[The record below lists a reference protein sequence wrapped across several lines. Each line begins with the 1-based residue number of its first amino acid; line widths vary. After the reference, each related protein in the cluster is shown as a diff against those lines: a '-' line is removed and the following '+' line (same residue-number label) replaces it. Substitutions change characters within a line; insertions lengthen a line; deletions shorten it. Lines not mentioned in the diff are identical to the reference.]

1 MGGSTARAEPRV
13 FVSQNMRRVARELGE
28 NLSEDELQVRARHY
42 PHRGLRSKRTT
53 ATLRRRLLTSST
65 ATRTVRST
73 RRNSWCVRIAAPSHV
88 RARAHTVRTLPS
100 RVSLHTEQYIMKQ
113 SSICE

>member
-53 ATLRRRLLTSST
+53 ATLRRR
-65 ATRTVRST
+65 
-73 RRNSWCVRIAAPSHV
+73 
-88 RARAHTVRTLPS
+88 
-100 RVSLHTEQYIMKQ
+100 
-113 SSICE
+113 